1 LPLLVN
7 RQLPAPS
14 KRFLDLTEL
23 GTHPLSLCLAPELE
37 AGPVLPRAAVMCQP
51 EEIERFRLALTVP
64 GSPFGSV
71 SAELD
76 EPCLLGVQAERKR
89 RQAFFEIVQEVL
101 RITPV
106 LEPDD

>member
-1 LPLLVN
+1 MLVN

-14 KRFLDLTEL
+14 ERFLDLMEL
-23 GTHPLSLCLAPELE
+23 GTHPLSLCLAPNLE

-51 EEIERFRLALTVP
+51 KEIERFRLTLTTP
-64 GSPFGSV
+64 HSSLGSIP
-71 SAELD
+71 AELD
-76 EPCLLGVQAERKR
+76 EPRLLRVQTECECH
-89 RQAFFEIVQEVL
+89 QTFFEIVQEVL